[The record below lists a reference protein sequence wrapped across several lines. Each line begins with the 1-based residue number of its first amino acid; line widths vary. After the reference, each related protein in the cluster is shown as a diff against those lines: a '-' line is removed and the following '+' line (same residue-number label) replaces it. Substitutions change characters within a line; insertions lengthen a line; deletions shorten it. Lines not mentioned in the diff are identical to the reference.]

1 MPPPA
6 PNAKKQG
13 VKKGIDI
20 DDQRRRRETSSVQL
34 RKDKREEGLLKRRT
48 VAQPETSASSSTDAT
63 SALLSASGSSSSSAL
78 DGAAGNPAV
87 AAPKEAEVKLE
98 DLSRYVAA
106 ARSDQQADI
115 LFGVTCVRRL
125 LSKESSPPVKA
136 VLTTGVLP
144 RLVELLLCP
153 DSKIQF
159 EAAWALTNIA
169 STEFTQAVVD
179 AGAVPPLVRGMM
191 SADANLRE
199 QSLWCIGNVS
209 GEGSQLRDLLINT
222 PGCVEA
228 LLQNLAYP
236 GNIALLR
243 NATWTM
249 SNLCRG
255 KPSPSPAA
263 VQAMLPALAFLLN
276 NADLGVLT
284 DALWGVS
291 YLTDG
296 DDTTINLVVDHPGIV
311 KRCVELMS
319 NPTVT
324 VVTPALRVIGNLIS
338 GSDKCTQ
345 VAIDNGALRAIVP
358 LFGNQKR
365 TIRREA
371 CWAVSNIAAGTREQI
386 STMMA
391 VPGLMSCVTQ
401 QLRSNVEWQVRKEAC
416 WVVFNVA
423 TTGDAEHVLQMVAC
437 NVIEPLSSLLDCT
450 DPRILTVALD
460 AVCAVL
466 DMGKKLTSAQ
476 YSSMIEMFEEAGVVE
491 ALDNLQQ
498 FNDTDVYNKCIL
510 IVEKHFSSEEGE
522 DEDALINQEAPSFAA
537 FGGGSFGSSSSAT
550 GGAIMSSFP
559 AQGQSNGGFNFGS
572 SAFGSNANFNP
583 SSSQAIAG
591 FKTPPATA
599 APPSMFS
606 AANPPMPVQPVFNFT
621 GGFTFN

>member
-48 VAQPETSASSSTDAT
+48 VAQPETSET
-63 SALLSASGSSSSSAL
+63 SATTASLLLSSGSSSSAL
-78 DGAAGNPAV
+78 DGAAANPSSSITT
-87 AAPKEAEVKLE
+87 KEAEVKLE
-98 DLSRYVAA
+98 DLARYVAA

-276 NADLGVLT
+276 NDDLGVLT

-319 NPTVT
+319 NPNVT

-358 LFGNQKR
+358 LFNNQKR

-371 CWAVSNIAAGTREQI
+371 CWAVSNIAAGTKEQI

-423 TTGDAEHVLQMVAC
+423 TTGDAEHVLQMVASS
-437 NVIEPLSSLLDCT
+437 VIEPLTSLLDCT

-460 AVCAVL
+460 AVCAIL

-510 IVEKHFSSEEGE
+510 IVEKHFSSEMGE
-522 DEDALINQEAPSFAA
+522 DEDALINQEANSFPA
-537 FGGGSFGSSSSAT
+537 FGGVSSGVAASA
-550 GGAIMSSFP
+550 AASMASSSFP
-559 AQGQSNGGFNFGS
+559 LQAPGVVAGFNFGS
-572 SAFGSNANFNP
+572 SAFGSNTNFNA
-583 SSSQAIAG
+583 SSQAVAG

-606 AANPPMPVQPVFNFT
+606 SANPPVPVFNFA
-621 GGFTFN
+621 GGFSFN

>member
-1 MPPPA
+1 MPPPPA
-6 PNAKKQG
+6 NAKKPG
-13 VKKGIDI
+13 VKKGIDM

-48 VAQPETSASSSTDAT
+48 VAQPETNSTSNDA
-63 SALLSASGSSSSSAL
+63 ALLSGCNSSLSNGENASTTATTGL
-78 DGAAGNPAV
+78 GTPPV
-87 AAPKEAEVKLE
+87 EVKLE

-106 ARSDQQADI
+106 ARSDQQAEI

-136 VLTTGVLP
+136 VLTTGILP
-144 RLVELLLCP
+144 RLVELLVCP

-243 NATWTM
+243 NATWTL

-263 VQAMLPALAFLLN
+263 VQAFLPALAFLLN

-284 DALWGVS
+284 DALWGIS

-296 DDTTINLVVDHPGIV
+296 DDATINLVVDHPGIV
-311 KRCVELMS
+311 KRCVELMTS
-319 NPTVT
+319 PTVT

-345 VAIDNGALRAIVP
+345 IAVDNGALRAIVP
-358 LFGNQKR
+358 LFGNTKR

-371 CWAVSNIAAGTREQI
+371 CWAVSNIAAGTKEQI
-386 STMMA
+386 TAMMA
-391 VPGLMSCVTQ
+391 VPGLMACVTA

-423 TTGDAEHVLQMVAC
+423 TTGNADHVLQMVSC

-460 AVCAVL
+460 AVCAIL
-466 DMGKKLTSAQ
+466 DMGKTLSSAQ

-510 IVEKHFSSEEGE
+510 IVEKHFSVEGE
-522 DEDALINQEAPSFAA
+522 EEDTMLMNQETQ
-537 FGGGSFGSSSSAT
+537 SS
-550 GGAIMSSFP
+550 SSFP
-559 AQGQSNGGFNFGS
+559 AFSGTVNSASSTPAFSLQTSVPLGGGFNFGANTNF
-572 SAFGSNANFNP
+572 SA
-583 SSSQAIAG
+583 SQIPG

-599 APPSMFS
+599 APPSMYS
-606 AANPPMPVQPVFNFT
+606 AVNPPMQPPVFNFA
-621 GGFTFN
+621 GGFSFA